1 MGDTARSTSRSEST
15 RATIIAAAE
24 AIFAEKGFAAARL
37 QDVADR
43 VGIRRPSIV
52 YYFRNKR
59 DLYEAVLNDLF
70 SELAARIRAAVT
82 SPTPMPERIEAVVK
96 AWVSYVGERPSLAR
110 VLLREIAE
118 ALPARSPVMMR
129 YVAPIS
135 GVVEEAIRNG
145 QQQGIFQ
152 ATDPVHFIITAVGGM
167 VFFTCAIPVF
177 APGWPFDPLSQEQ
190 LLAYESELLEM
201 ARRWLGISRPA
212 LEQPAERVLRRSS
225 G

>member
-1 MGDTARSTSRSEST
+1 MAQGYRSRPGSEST

-24 AIFAEKGFAAARL
+24 AVFADKGFAAARL

-70 SELAARIRAAVT
+70 SGLAARIQAAVD
-82 SPTPMPERIEAVVK
+82 SPAPMPERIEAVVN

-110 VLLREIAE
+110 IFLREIAE
-118 ALPARSPVMMR
+118 GLPARSPAMAR

-135 GVVEEAIRNG
+135 GVVEEAVRNG

-152 ATDPVHFIITAVGGM
+152 PIDPMHFIITAVGGM
-167 VFFTCAIPVF
+167 VFFTCAIPVLS
-177 APGWPFDPLSQEQ
+177 PSWPFDPLSPEQ
-190 LLAYESELLEM
+190 LHAYENELLEM

-212 LEQPAERVLRRSS
+212 LEQPAERMLRRGSR
-225 G
+225 